1 VTVAVGDEG
10 CLRERDNNRGG
21 GNEPMARVVTI
32 TDPAKLLLAQLQEI
46 RRGNARTREE
56 IKRQQTLLKGGE
68 QEELKLEQELE
79 ILLARTK
86 VEHRQ

>member
-1 VTVAVGDEG
+1 
-10 CLRERDNNRGG
+10 
-21 GNEPMARVVTI
+21 MARVVTI

>member
-1 VTVAVGDEG
+1 
-10 CLRERDNNRGG
+10 
-21 GNEPMARVVTI
+21 MARVVTI

-56 IKRQQTLLKGGE
+56 IKRQQTSLKGGE